1 MSPTP
6 SMGPMV
12 RRIPATATLMLL
24 IVGIALSAAACGGGS
39 TPEAAD
45 GARITD
51 PARVPSST
59 PIQNPVLYRIQ
70 GNQVTLVGEEG
81 SAQLTPAAGNTP
93 TGRSNYTIVPGDT
106 CFGIAAD
113 NNITLAIFTSANPNV
128 DCNNLQAGDVV
139 IIPGGSGG
147 SGGSATPAPTQGSGS
162 GQTYTVGA
170 GETCSDIASSYGVS
184 VAAIIALNGL
194 DSNCSLQVGQVV
206 RIP

>member
-1 MSPTP
+1 VSGQP
-6 SMGPMV
+6 SMRHMK
-12 RRIPATATLMLL
+12 RFAPAALL
-24 IVGIALSAAACGGGS
+24 PLVLCAGLIAAACGGS
-39 TPEAAD
+39 TPPEPAD

-81 SAQLTPAAGNTP
+81 SSQLTPVAGNTP
-93 TGRSNYTIVPGDT
+93 TGRANYTVVSGDT

-113 NNITLAIFTSANPNV
+113 NNITLAIFMSANPNV

-147 SGGSATPAPTQGSGS
+147 STGGAATPAPTQSSGS
-162 GQTYTVGA
+162 GQTYTVGQ
-170 GETCSDIASSYGVS
+170 GETCSDIASSFGVS
-184 VAAIIALNGL
+184 VSAIISLNGL

-206 RIP
+206 KIP